1 MVLRYVFPSS
11 DLAQGANVQV
21 HRDRVYIFEEYCEGG
36 SLANL
41 LEHGRVE
48 EEDVVTVYA
57 IQMLQGLAYLHGKGI
72 EHRDVKP
79 DSTSFSQAHG
89 ENLTLRYLTWPQLAD
104 QICRF
109 RSCQSYCKRQQDDRP
124 YKSHQSHQSSW
135 DRCSWS
141 R

>member
-1 MVLRYVFPSS
+1 MRYVSLNRNGPEA
-11 DLAQGANVQV
+11 DTQV

-79 DSTSFSQAHG
+79 DSTSPPESVQRK
-89 ENLTLRYLTWPQLAD
+89 ELT
-104 QICRF
+104 
-109 RSCQSYCKRQQDDRP
+109 
-124 YKSHQSHQSSW
+124 
-135 DRCSWS
+135 
-141 R
+141 

>member
-1 MVLRYVFPSS
+1 MVLRYVSFNRDGPMA
-11 DLAQGANVQV
+11 DMQV

-79 DSTSFSQAHG
+79 DSTF
-89 ENLTLRYLTWPQLAD
+89 LPLRVQ
-104 QICRF
+104 
-109 RSCQSYCKRQQDDRP
+109 
-124 YKSHQSHQSSW
+124 
-135 DRCSWS
+135 
-141 R
+141 